1 MNSLTLKGLDNIY
14 TLGENKT
21 NKPIFIDFYADWW
34 GPCKVFEQVL
44 NKVTPEYENKIHMYK
59 VNIDDEPQLAEK
71 FQVRGIPF
79 VVMIRKDGSR
89 ESAVR
94 MDEAQLR
101 YWLEGLIAN

>member
-1 MNSLTLKGLDNIY
+1 M
-14 TLGENKT
+14 
-21 NKPIFIDFYADWW
+21 
-34 GPCKVFEQVL
+34 FEQVL

-79 VVMIRKDGSR
+79 VVMIRNDGSR